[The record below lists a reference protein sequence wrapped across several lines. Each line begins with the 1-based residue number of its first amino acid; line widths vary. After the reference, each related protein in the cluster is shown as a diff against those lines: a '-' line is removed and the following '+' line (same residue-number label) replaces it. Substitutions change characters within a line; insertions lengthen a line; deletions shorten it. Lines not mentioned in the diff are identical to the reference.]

1 MSFAYTPGLKVAKS
15 TRVRKDRILP
25 IKGDILVQ
33 AGDTVSPETIVA
45 QTYVPS
51 DVHLRP
57 VAYIVGVEPWE
68 LPKVMKFKEGDT
80 IKKGDLMAEQRA
92 LFGLIK
98 TRHYSRYSGTIEL
111 VSPVTGMVA
120 IREPPTPIQLD
131 AYIPGTVTEVLGDV
145 GVTVETTAALIQ
157 GIFGIGGER
166 TGELMVI
173 AEPHEVLTPDHIGTE
188 CAGKILV
195 GGSLVTYDT
204 LQKASEVGVKG
215 IVTGGMRREDLN
227 KFLGYEIGVAITGEE
242 NITLTCIITEGF
254 GEMRMAGH
262 IYDVLKYHNGKN
274 ASINGA
280 TQIRAGVIR
289 PEIIIPLLETTK
301 IEEEEVLA
309 YGMEPGTR
317 IRVIRQPYFGALG
330 SVDELP
336 IELQTVDTESWVR
349 VLWVKLDDGRR
360 VMVPRANVEIME

>member
-1 MSFAYTPGLKVAKS
+1 MSFAYTPGLKVVKS
-15 TRVRKDRILP
+15 TTVRKDRILP
-25 IKGDILVQ
+25 IQGDILVR
-33 AGDTVSPETIVA
+33 AGDTVTPTTIVA

-51 DVHLRP
+51 DIHMRP
-57 VAYIVGVEPWE
+57 IAYIVGVEPYE
-68 LPKVMKFKEGDT
+68 LPKVMKFKEGDEV
-80 IKKGDLMAEQRA
+80 KKGDLLAEQRA

-98 TRHYSRYSGTIEL
+98 TKHYSRYSGTIEL
-111 VSPVTGMVA
+111 ISPVTGMVA

-131 AYIPGTVTEVLGDV
+131 AYIPGKVIQVFEGV
-145 GVTVETTAALIQ
+145 GVAVETTASLIQ

-166 TGELMVI
+166 AGELMII
-173 AEPHEVLTPDHIGTE
+173 AEPNEVLTPDHIDKE

-204 LQKASEVGVKG
+204 LQKASEAGVKG
-215 IVTGGMRREDLN
+215 IVAGGMKREDLN

-262 IYDVLKYHNGKN
+262 IYDLLKYHDGKN

-289 PEIIIPLLETTK
+289 PEIIIPLQGTTE
-301 IEEEEVLA
+301 IEEEESLA
-309 YGMEPGTR
+309 YGMETGTR

-330 SVDELP
+330 SVAELP
-336 IELQTVDTESWVR
+336 IELQTVETESRVR
-349 VLWVKLDDGRR
+349 VLWVKLDDGRH